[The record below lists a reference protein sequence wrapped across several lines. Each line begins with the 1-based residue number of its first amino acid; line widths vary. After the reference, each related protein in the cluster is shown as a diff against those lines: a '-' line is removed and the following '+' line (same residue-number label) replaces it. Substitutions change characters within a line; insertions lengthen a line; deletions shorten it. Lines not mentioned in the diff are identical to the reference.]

1 MLFDTD
7 ILIWVQ
13 RGNGKAANWV
23 DQASSRY
30 ISVQTYL
37 EMIQDAEN
45 SAQLRE
51 TKKYLFAAGFTLL
64 PFTEQISHR
73 AMVYLEEYGLSHR
86 MGAGDAIIAA
96 TAVEQGLPLATGR
109 PNVYTSFWAQPKR
122 ATRLVASSQVNAKHF
137 RAIRDLE
144 LKVFKP

>member
-13 RGNGKAANWV
+13 RGNGKAADWV
-23 DQASSRY
+23 DNAPSRF

-37 EMIQDAEN
+37 EFIQDAKN
-45 SAQLRE
+45 SSQLKE
-51 TKKYLFAAGFTLL
+51 AKKYLFAAGFTLL
-64 PFTEQISHR
+64 PFNEEISHR
-73 AMVYLEEYGLSHR
+73 AMVYLEEYGLSHN
-86 MGAGDAIIAA
+86 MGAGDALIAA
-96 TAVEQGLPLATGR
+96 TAVEHGLPLATG
-109 PNVYTSFWAQPKR
+109 
-122 ATRLVASSQVNAKHF
+122 NAKHF